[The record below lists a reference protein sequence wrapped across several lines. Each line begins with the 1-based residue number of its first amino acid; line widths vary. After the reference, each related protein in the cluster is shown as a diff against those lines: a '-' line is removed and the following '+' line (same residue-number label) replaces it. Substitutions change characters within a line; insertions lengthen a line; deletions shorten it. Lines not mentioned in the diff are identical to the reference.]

1 MHKNLD
7 TGMTRDRYFDMCEQM
22 GNEPLEDE
30 IPPDWDD
37 FPDIVT
43 IAANTFS
50 QLGDRIQGDI
60 GYIGKDY
67 TNFKFLLHR
76 YGIEEHNEE
85 YVLETILWLDSRA
98 IEASQKRLK
107 AERDKIKRR

>member
-1 MHKNLD
+1 MSKDQYLE
-7 TGMTRDRYFDMCEQM
+7 MMEQM
-22 GNEPLEDE
+22 GEE
-30 IPPDWDD
+30 PDWEKCPEDWND
-37 FPDIVT
+37 FPELT
-43 IAANTFS
+43 LNTVNIFHS
-50 QLGDRIQGDI
+50 LGDRIFPDI
-60 GYIGKDY
+60 GYVGKDY